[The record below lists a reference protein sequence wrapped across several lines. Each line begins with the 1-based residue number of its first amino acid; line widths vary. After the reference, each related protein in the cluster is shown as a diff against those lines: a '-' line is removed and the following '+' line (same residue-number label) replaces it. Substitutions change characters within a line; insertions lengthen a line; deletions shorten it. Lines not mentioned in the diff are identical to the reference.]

1 MIKLRDNRFGDYSRK
16 FSRHGQKLEFQAEE
30 EKKGKKGF
38 STYTLEKN
46 ADHVLSL
53 LKNYSGDTLSKLR
66 EKSQGNLI
74 TLGRV
79 KKESEEDPAF
89 FTLCGKDNNYCLET
103 SNLMGVLRLRD
114 PENGTSVQIEVH
126 SRFDEDNS
134 QSFLNYLL
142 SKVFRVDFIGSAA
155 KGSVQLWDILA
166 AILFIQ
172 KLKEA
177 VPVGLYKEYKRF
189 EENDLKFR
197 GRLDLARHLRQNYP
211 LQDKIAYSYRA
222 ITFDNPLNHLLRS
235 AVDVIQRKY
244 PELLYSDNEI
254 KNFVSALK
262 NATPSWS
269 SSNTRDLLRSSICR
283 ESLRHPF
290 FAPYYEEPRRLAKML
305 LEEEGYS
312 IYDTASE
319 DEVSGVIFDGAWLW
333 EEYIATILTPLGFVH
348 ADPDNKTGGLDLKI
362 GELQNV
368 YPDFYNKDKKIVLD
382 TKYKRDTEKRED
394 IYQVLSYA
402 LITGSPHC
410 GLIFPPE
417 EVKKEEDNNLKLR
430 TINVTNG
437 YVSPAGAAGA
447 VESTET
453 PASIQWHS
461 IAFPQLQG
469 DIVKFMQGQ
478 EESLKT
484 VIENMTKNPYCPWCG
499 KEL

>member
-1 MIKLRDNRFGDYSRK
+1 MIRLRDNRFDLLARK
-16 FSRHGQKLEFQAEE
+16 F
-30 EKKGKKGF
+30 EKKEKILFFPEDKKEKF
-38 STYTLEKN
+38 ETHTLDVNGHE
-46 ADHVLSL
+46 L
-53 LKNYSGDTLSKLR
+53 LKKYSGNTLAELR
-66 EKSQGNLI
+66 EKSNGNLI

-79 KKESEEDPAF
+79 KKEENDDPAF
-89 FTLCGKDNNYCLET
+89 FTLTGSGNEYALHT

-126 SRFDEDNS
+126 SRFDKGNN
-134 QSFLNYLL
+134 QQFLNYLL

-155 KGSVQLWDILA
+155 KGNEQLWDILS

-172 KLKEA
+172 KLKAA

-189 EENDLKFR
+189 EENDLNFR

-262 NATPSWS
+262 NATPTWTKAC
-269 SSNTRDLLRSSICR
+269 NRDLLRSPVCR

-290 FAPYYEEPRRLAKML
+290 FAEFYEEPRSLAKMI
-305 LEEEGYS
+305 LEGEGYS
-312 IYDTASE
+312 IYDTASK

-348 ADPDNKTGGLDLKI
+348 ADPDTESGGLALGI
-362 GELQNV
+362 GEWRNV

-402 LITGSPHC
+402 LITGSTHC
-410 GLIFPPE
+410 GLIFPPAE
-417 EVKKEEDNNLKLR
+417 KKGDNDKTENNEIPPR
-430 TINVTNG
+430 TIDVKNG
-437 YVSPAGAAGA
+437 YK
-447 VESTET
+447 T
-453 PASIQWHS
+453 PKVIKWHS
-461 IAFPQLQG
+461 IAFENLSG
-469 DIVKFMQGQ
+469 EIVGFMHKQ
-478 EESLKT
+478 EEDLRNAIKS
-484 VIENMTKNPYCPWCG
+484 M
-499 KEL
+499 

>member
-89 FTLCGKDNNYCLET
+89 FTLRAGDNNYCLET

-114 PENGTSVQIEVH
+114 PQNGTSVQIEVH
-126 SRFDEDNS
+126 SRFDSDDR
-134 QSFLNYLL
+134 QLFLNYLL
-142 SKVFRVDFIGSAA
+142 SKVFKIDFMGTAL
-155 KGSVQLWDILA
+155 GGNDQLWDILA

-189 EENDLKFR
+189 EENDLNFR

-235 AVDVIQRKY
+235 AVTVIQRKW
-244 PELLYSDNEI
+244 PELLYADSD
-254 KNFVSALK
+254 VRTLVDALK

-269 SSNTRDLLRSSICR
+269 SSNIRELLRSSICR

-305 LEEEGYS
+305 LEEEGFSVYS
-312 IYDTASE
+312 NSE
-319 DEVSGVIFDGAWLW
+319 DNEVSGIIFDGAWLW

-348 ADPDNKTGGLDLKI
+348 ADPDNKTGGLDLGI
-362 GELQNV
+362 GQLQKV
-368 YPDFYNKDKKIVLD
+368 YPDFYRKEGKIVLD
-382 TKYKRDTEKRED
+382 AKYKRSATEQRED

-402 LITGSPHC
+402 LLTGSNHC
-410 GLIFPPE
+410 GLIFPPGDE
-417 EVKKEEDNNLKLR
+417 QKEEKGIPNAFQLNIK
-430 TINVTNG
+430 
-437 YVSPAGAAGA
+437 
-447 VESTET
+447 
-453 PASIQWHS
+453 WHS
-461 IAFPQLQG
+461 IAFPELQG
-469 DIVKFMQGQ
+469 DIVAFMQEQ
-478 EESLKT
+478 EEKLRK
-484 VIENMTKNPYCPWCG
+484 VIECMTKNP
-499 KEL
+499 